1 MQAFLTC
8 RPPRK
13 GSILMNK
20 TNTWT
25 AETIAVGSELLLGGR
40 LDTNSLFIA
49 DRLASCGVELRYKTT
64 VGDDLSDIVAALKSA
79 ARRVSVVI
87 LTGGLGPTVDD
98 LTREAVARAT
108 GHRLAR
114 RKAALDEMTSRL
126 ASWGRKPNRSQF
138 RQAKIPAAADILPNP
153 VGTAPGFV
161 LIWKGTFLA
170 AVPGVPREMEPM
182 VTEGML
188 PRLQNWMDIKKA
200 AGVVPMVRRVLHT
213 SGVPESLVDEKL
225 TGLIPKGSPIQLG
238 IYASPMEIM
247 VSLTGP
253 AAPAQQ
259 GAVSIETLLKEA
271 RERLSDI
278 LYGEQDETMESV
290 VGRLLNERKFTLAVA
305 ESCTG
310 GLIGHRLTQVAGS
323 SAYLDRVAVT
333 YSNRAKVQMLGV
345 PPAVIDRHGAVS
357 AETAAAMAR
366 GVRER
371 SDTDIGL
378 SVTGIAGPGGA
389 TETKPV
395 GLVYVGL
402 DGGPNEA
409 FTREFRFHGGDRTV
423 IKQRSSQ
430 AALDLLRRWLIQK
443 GRG

>member
-1 MQAFLTC
+1 
-8 RPPRK
+8 
-13 GSILMNK
+13 MNK
-20 TNTWT
+20 TKTWT

-49 DRLASCGVELRYKTT
+49 DRLASRGIELRHKTI
-64 VGDDLSDIVAALKSA
+64 VGDDVSDIVAALKSA
-79 ARRVSVVI
+79 VRRARVVI
-87 LTGGLGPTVDD
+87 LTGGLGPTIDD

-108 GHRLAR
+108 GRRLAR
-114 RKAALDEMTSRL
+114 RKAALDEMTARL
-126 ASWGRKPNRSQF
+126 ASWGRTPNRSQF
-138 RQAKIPAAADILPNP
+138 RQTMIPAGAGILSNP
-153 VGTAPGFV
+153 VGTAPGFTLV
-161 LIWKGTFLA
+161 WRGTFLA

-182 VTEGML
+182 VTEGVL
-188 PRLQNWMDIKKA
+188 PPLQTWMDMNKA

-253 AAPAQQ
+253 TAPKRQ
-259 GAVSIETLLKEA
+259 GSASIETLLKEA
-271 RERLSDI
+271 RERLSGI
-278 LYGEQDETMESV
+278 LYGEEDETMESV
-290 VGRLLNERKFTLAVA
+290 VGRLLNERTCTLAVA

-333 YSNRAKVQMLGV
+333 YSNRAKVELLGV
-345 PPAVIDRHGAVS
+345 PPDVIDRYGAVS

-371 SDTDIGL
+371 SGTTVGL

-423 IKQRSSQ
+423 IKQRASQ
-430 AALDLLRRWLIQK
+430 AALDLLRRWLI
-443 GRG
+443 RNDRS